1 MITPFPNLLYKFIST
16 QIMPRDLKRVMW
28 VILTSVLLV
37 VDGIPVDLSSV
48 VFPPLIEFQY
58 QHDLCRGSM
67 THCIQTFDAS
77 VLWRPNVI
85 QVKSI
90 KHSLR
95 EWSRR
100 TETHFQTECQ
110 GMSYVKRTGYVWR
123 RSNHVEL
130 WLGIPVQFLLWR
142 WAKISFE
149 TLLRDD
155 VPFVQSIVL
164 VTYTYPDPPT
174 TRTIHFLLL
183 SVRLV

>member
-1 MITPFPNLLYKFIST
+1 
-16 QIMPRDLKRVMW
+16 
-28 VILTSVLLV
+28 VLLV

-48 VFPPLIEFQY
+48 VSPPLIVFQY
-58 QHDLCRGSM
+58 QHGLCRGSM
-67 THCIQTFDAS
+67 THRIQTFDAS

-95 EWSRR
+95 ERSRR

-183 SVRLV
+183 SVRLL